1 MDDNQIITLIKKAAQ
16 YDALAELLFSTATL
30 SFDKDEIYVDGF
42 NAGVLLRSFEPRR
55 YKLTLDILRT
65 QAEMKIRTDEER
77 MAKEATHGAADAE

>member
-16 YDALAELLFSTATL
+16 YDALTELLFSTATL

-55 YKLTLDILRT
+55 YKLTLDVLRA
-65 QAEMKIRTDEER
+65 QAEVKIRIDKER
-77 MAKEATHGAADAE
+77 MVKEAAHGAAD